1 MTKDELTN
9 EMTELSKVAD
19 NASAVIDECMKN
31 ILTEL
36 SKIKTVGSDIRWV
49 KSRLRTLD
57 KEFNESRPGTS
68 EPRSDGSTVGFSTE
82 KAIGEYIHMRSIR
95 HYEHY

>member
-9 EMTELSKVAD
+9 EMIELSKVAD

-57 KEFNESRPGTS
+57 EEINNQRPGTA
-68 EPRSDGSTVGFSTE
+68 EKPNKINTVGFSTE